1 MKNTP
6 DSEKSKKPEDAT
18 QKKAEDVGKDKQ
30 EKTEEAPKKGL
41 DYVFKIAPADPKN
54 AFDFEDIA
62 DK

>member
-1 MKNTP
+1 MSSPNT
-6 DSEKSKKPEDAT
+6 DKPED
-18 QKKAEDVGKDKQ
+18 KPVVDPKAAASKDKE